1 MQVLMHCPQDVMQAT
16 QGAQQAAVQLE
27 RQSSQQLQSNL
38 PKWQHT
44 PQIIQTQQHRQHRIT
59 NPATPPTMYQMYVGM
74 FESDTV
80 EFEGDD
86 VAGMVG
92 VIPAVGI
99 LVSGVLVLVFE
110 GGGVVPDIGVIH
122 VTPAASLS
130 KQKKMTPDGHSSK
143 LFSLPV
149 HSQSLTQMFPA
160 PSPKRVAASV

>member
-1 MQVLMHCPQDVMQAT
+1 MTDVLMQCPQDVMQAT
-16 QGAQQAAVQLE
+16 QGAQQASVQLE
-27 RQSSQQLQSNL
+27 RQSPQQLQSNL

-44 PQIIQTQQHRQHRIT
+44 PQIVQMQQHRQHSIT
-59 NPATPPTMYQMYVGM
+59 HPATPPTMYQTYVGM

-80 EFEGDD
+80 EVEGDD

-92 VIPAVGI
+92 VIPAGGI
-99 LVSGVLVLVFE
+99 LVSGV
-110 GGGVVPDIGVIH
+110 VVRAVH

-130 KQKKMTPDGHSSK
+130 KQKTMIPDGHSSK

-160 PSPKRVAASV
+160 PSPKRVAPSV